1 MAKGTCEIWPR
12 SMNVLKKSENAK
24 DEEGSQ
30 AKNKA
35 VDTTKN
41 ESFYYEVYKTVPKNF
56 PDSCA

>member
-1 MAKGTCEIWPR
+1 MVKGTCEIWPR

-30 AKNKA
+30 AKNEA

-41 ESFYYEVYKTVPKNF
+41 KSFYCEVYKTVPKNF